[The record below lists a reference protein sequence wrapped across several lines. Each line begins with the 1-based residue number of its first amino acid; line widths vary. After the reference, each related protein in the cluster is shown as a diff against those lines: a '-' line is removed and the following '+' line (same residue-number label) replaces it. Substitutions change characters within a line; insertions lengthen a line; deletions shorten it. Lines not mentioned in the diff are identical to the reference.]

1 MFFNYTLNDI
11 KNAQIDVDRLINHQN
26 MDNKKEIICTKKI
39 LYSYCICFLDYKKSR
54 ITFAHWIDR

>member
-11 KNAQIDVDRLINHQN
+11 KNAQIDV
-26 MDNKKEIICTKKI
+26 DNKKEIICTKKI